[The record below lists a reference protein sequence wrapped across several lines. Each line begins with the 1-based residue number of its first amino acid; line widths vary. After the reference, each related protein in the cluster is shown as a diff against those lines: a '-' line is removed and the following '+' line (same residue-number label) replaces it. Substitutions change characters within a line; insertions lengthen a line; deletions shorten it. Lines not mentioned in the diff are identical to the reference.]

1 MWYTCIV
8 STARQP
14 STYLRRVEHMDKD
27 VDRIRRITLG
37 ADTPGVTITA
47 HGPGGWGR
55 GSTIEEAR
63 TNMLRFA
70 GITNA
75 KKHAPVLTSVIY
87 EVTFKTTLITA
98 ADGFRVEHPEPL

>member
-1 MWYTCIV
+1 
-8 STARQP
+8 
-14 STYLRRVEHMDKD
+14 MDKD

-47 HGPGGWGR
+47 NGPNLGPLGGWGR

-63 TNMLRFA
+63 TNMLSFA

-75 KKHAPVLTSVIY
+75 KKHAPVLNSVIY

-98 ADGFRVEHPEPL
+98 ADGCRGWRRLDLE